1 MTDEKGVMIVEKDD
15 IEKERS
21 SVPELT
27 VEIIRKYINPLA
39 TEQEA
44 YMFLRLCQSQQ
55 LNPFLREAY
64 LIKYSPSEPATIV
77 VGKDTFLKRA
87 QACPDFDG
95 FRAGVILK
103 AGNNMVYR
111 DGAFVGP
118 GETLLGGWAEVY
130 RKARSYATRAEVS
143 LQEYLRRRR
152 DGSPQRPWA
161 EMPAT
166 MIRKVPLVQ
175 ALRET
180 FPERFAGMYSPEEM
194 PNTEELPKYE
204 MGKPIEIVVPPEP
217 LTPTE
222 TESIPAYTS
231 SASHPEGSAAEEH
244 ASREAEPDVKPKPV
258 VKSPDA
264 SKMTEAQAKLW
275 ETLKQAYDGDL
286 VAMGNRLQ
294 HETTFTKNGVVYKG
308 KRNIL
313 WVKDVSCD
321 IIRHKLERELDEK
334 KQGRLEDGTPT
345 TQVEEICFSCARLG
359 ECSKNPGADNTCPDF
374 EEMKI

>member
-1 MTDEKGVMIVEKDD
+1 MN
-15 IEKERS
+15 KEEQITLGPPAVLDNSPVRQAS
-21 SVPELT
+21 DAPELT
-27 VEIIRKYINPLA
+27 LEIIQKYINPLA

-64 LIKYSPSEPATIV
+64 LIKFSPNEPASIV

-87 QACPDFDG
+87 QACPGFDG
-95 FRAGVILK
+95 FRAGVIVK
-103 AGNNMVYR
+103 SSNSMVYR

-130 RKARSYATRAEVS
+130 RKDWSHPTRAEVS
-143 LQEYLRRRR
+143 LTEYLRRRK

-180 FPERFAGMYSPEEM
+180 FPDRFAGMYSPEEM
-194 PNTEELPKYE
+194 PNTDTEDLPKYE
-204 MGKPIEIVVPPEP
+204 MGKPVEVVIPPEP
-217 LTPTE
+217 LTPPE
-222 TESIPAYTS
+222 PAQVVPM
-231 SASHPEGSAAEEH
+231 PEPAA
-244 ASREAEPDVKPKPV
+244 APTPAAAPKP
-258 VKSPDA
+258 PDTD
-264 SKMTEAQAKLW
+264 KMTEAQAKLW
-275 ETLKQAYDGDL
+275 ATLKEVYGGELTAI
-286 VAMGNRLQ
+286 GNRLEQ
-294 HETTFTKNGVVYKG
+294 ETTFTKNGVNYKG

-321 IIRHKLERELDEK
+321 IIRHKLERELDEMRHGK
-334 KQGRLEDGTPT
+334 FEGGTPV
-345 TQVEEICFSCARLG
+345 TQIEDVCFACAKLG
-359 ECSKNPGADNTCPDF
+359 ECSREPRADNTCPDF
-374 EEMKI
+374 IDVSGDIAVGQPKKRK